1 MNGQSPGTASLARDS
16 LHSHNRVVVEA
27 FEDLGAIA
35 LEEVDVVGIQDV
47 GQEGVAEI
55 VAGSFG
61 VVLDGEGFSDWT
73 AGMGGVELAIVDLQ
87 SSIGHCSIKPKR
99 RRGDQP
105 LRRQHPSQ
113 TQKSLKSPSMGMP
126 PVLRPVLPAKAG
138 AGLVARVGV
147 SAPLLCGVVF
157 VARAVE
163 VAVT

>member
-1 MNGQSPGTASLARDS
+1 M
-16 LHSHNRVVVEA
+16 VEA

-87 SSIGHCSIKPKR
+87 SSIGHCSIKAKTPE
-99 RRGDQP
+99 RGP
-105 LRRQHPSQ
+105 TSPAPPPNPSSEILEAAVHGDA
-113 TQKSLKSPSMGMP
+113 TSL
-126 PVLRPVLPAKAG
+126 AAG
-138 AGLVARVGV
+138 VA
-147 SAPLLCGVVF
+147 S
-157 VARAVE
+157 
-163 VAVT
+163 